1 MYKVIDP
8 IEEFLF
14 EEYLYLRWLLLR
26 RPLGG
31 KRGTETDDLENN
43 SFHRAIVDQENNIFG
58 VGRIHFINNIGQIRY
73 MGIKKEFSRRGCGS
87 TLIDSLEKIAL
98 DKKVGKIFLNS
109 RINAI
114 SFYKKNGYEKINKVN
129 PSFGKIVHYRM
140 EKILDNQ

>member
-1 MYKVIDP
+1 MYKIIDP
-8 IEEFLF
+8 TKESLF

-31 KRGTETDDLENN
+31 KRGTEIDDLENK

-73 MGIKKEFSRRGCGS
+73 MAIKKEFSRMGYGS
-87 TLIDSLEKIAL
+87 ILIDSLEKIGL
-98 DKKVGKIFLNS
+98 DKKVGNFFLNS

-114 SFYKKNGYEKINKVN
+114 SFYKKNGYEKINKVS
-129 PSFGKIVHYRM
+129 PSFGEIVHYRM
-140 EKILDNQ
+140 EKILDNR

>member
-8 IEEFLF
+8 IDKFLF

-31 KRGTETDDLENN
+31 KRGTEIDGLENK

-73 MGIKKEFSRRGCGS
+73 MAIKKEFSRIGYGS
-87 TLIDSLEKIAL
+87 ILIDSLEKIGL
-98 DKKVGKIFLNS
+98 DKKAEKIFLNS

-114 SFYKKNGYEKINKVN
+114 TFYKKNGYKKINKVSS
-129 PSFGKIVHYRM
+129 SFGKIVHYRM
-140 EKILDNQ
+140 EKILDNR